1 MTTVRVGVAYP
12 QDELGGDPDALRR
25 FGVAVEELGYDH
37 LLMFDH
43 VVGAVHAPRDLPMP
57 PRMYTERDPFHDPL
71 TAFAHLAALTRR
83 IELVTGV
90 LVLPQRQTV
99 LLARQAADVDLLSG
113 GRLRLGVGVGYN
125 PVEYHAM
132 GADWSAR
139 GRRIAEQI
147 PYLRQLW
154 TGEALT
160 FTGEFDQID
169 RAALNPP
176 PAGRS
181 IPIWYGGSSEAAFR
195 RAAELADGFV
205 FGYAF
210 RDTAVGQWQRVQEL
224 LRDAGR
230 SPAGFRGVFVLLPD
244 ERGGDWATRTVEALP
259 RLRDAGATDVTVTS
273 ARQGLTTVA
282 EHVDH
287 IARLKARVDAVLR

>member
-1 MTTVRVGVAYP
+1 
-12 QDELGGDPDALRR
+12 
-25 FGVAVEELGYDH
+25 
-37 LLMFDH
+37 
-43 VVGAVHAPRDLPMP
+43 
-57 PRMYTERDPFHDPL
+57 
-71 TAFAHLAALTRR
+71 
-83 IELVTGV
+83 V

-132 GADWSAR
+132 GVDWSAR

-147 PYLRQLW
+147 PYLRRLW
-154 TGEALT
+154 SGEPLT

-176 PAGRS
+176 PSGRS

-210 RDTAVGQWQRVQEL
+210 RETAVQQWQRVQDL
-224 LRDAGR
+224 LDSAGR
-230 SPAGFRGVFVLLPD
+230 PLEDFRAVFVLLPD
-244 ERGGDWATRTVEALP
+244 EPRDDWAARTVDALP

-273 ARQGLTTVA
+273 ARQGLATVDA
-282 EHVDH
+282 HIDH
-287 IARLKARVDAVLR
+287 IARLKERVDAVLR